1 LTTYNL
7 LLLTGAST
15 ITGSDFHI
23 DVLQT
28 GTPGLYHLVG
38 SDAVTL
44 LHLPAGGGPSPMPV
58 AMSATE
64 TARAYRFNVTAPE
77 DTDSVTLFQDGQ
89 RTGRVDKSPPWV
101 FTRELATRTTPYI
114 MEAHINGPFG
124 ELTAV
129 MHIPPESPTP
139 PVTTRDLA
147 LAWDASADPSTVGY
161 RMRAGAAPGQAD
173 VVKDAGNKLDGVL
186 TVPGEW
192 PSVYVS
198 IAAYD
203 AAGKETISSEL
214 EHTWSA

>member
-1 LTTYNL
+1 MTTYSL

-44 LHLPAGGGPSPMPV
+44 THRAGGEPMPV

-64 TARAYRFNVTAPE
+64 TGRSYRFNVTAPE

-89 RTGRVDKSPPWV
+89 RTGRVDKNPPWV
-101 FTRELATRTTPYI
+101 FTSELATRTTSYI

-147 LAWDASADPSTVGY
+147 LAWDASADPSTIGY

-192 PSVYVS
+192 PIVYVS